1 MNKEAA
7 IDYTSEE
14 FWATAPKDATHF
26 YPEDHE
32 FHASF
37 WEFSKSMQAIQC
49 WVIYPDKTIEHYK
62 NPSFSQRMGS
72 GIPRPTTFTK
82 PTQESFVGKGDWFV
96 DGKCVEFPPVGEVVE
111 ILWDSET
118 ECFPASYEKVRIVA
132 IDGDDIIYRCFVNDS
147 IGNLSKAVLHSDE
160 HPMFRPIKKEPTI
173 QEKIL
178 EAWKEQGIDFAYD
191 NEDTNFSFKVL
202 VDFVVN
208 NFDVK
213 EK

>member
-1 MNKEAA
+1 MNKET
-7 IDYTSEE
+7 IDYTSED
-14 FWATAPKDATHF
+14 FWKNAAEGATHYEPDSEDWVGGWIKICPNGVF
-26 YPEDHE
+26 YTDSSNEWETE
-32 FHASF
+32 FRQDERNYEELF
-37 WEFSKSMQAIQC
+37 
-49 WVIYPDKTIEHYK
+49 KT
-62 NPSFSQRMGS
+62 F
-72 GIPRPTTFTK
+72 IPRPTTFTK
-82 PTQESFVGKGDWFV
+82 PIQENAVSNSDNWFV

-118 ECFPASYEKVRIVA
+118 ECFPASYEKVRIITV
-132 IDGDDIIYRCFVNDS
+132 DGDDIIYRCFVNDS

-178 EAWKEQGIDFAYD
+178 EAWKAQGIDFAYD

>member
-1 MNKEAA
+1 MNKET

-14 FWATAPKDATHF
+14 FWACAPKDATHF

-37 WEFSKSMQAIQC
+37 WEFSKGMQAIQC

-82 PTQESFVGKGDWFV
+82 PVQESPVRNTDWFV
-96 DGKCVEFPPVGEVVE
+96 DGKCVALPPVGTLVQNDLDYRGYSEVIHHRHGQVLVE
-111 ILWDSET
+111 QEDGVAADYILM
-118 ECFPASYEKVRIVA
+118 PKLRLKPY
-132 IDGDDIIYRCFVNDS
+132 
-147 IGNLSKAVLHSDE
+147 
-160 HPMFRPIKKEPTI
+160 KKEPTI

-178 EAWKEQGIDFAYD
+178 EAWKAQGIDFAYD
-191 NEDTNFSFKVL
+191 NEDTTFSFKVL
-202 VDFVVN
+202 VNFVVN